1 MASPEREQADG
12 RREEKPRRFFELL
25 DRVPD
30 RFPGYGG
37 GALVAIGLIGIII
50 GPIFGD
56 DFDMSLWLV
65 EPLVALGGIVVIAGL
80 LLALLG
86 QINERRRTRSPISD
100 QAADV
105 TRWVDLTQQ
114 YFDTFGHD
122 LGRPLR
128 RILGKQRELRARLE
142 ASDRTADDDVIA
154 LLDEIEQQAPNFRLM
169 MSNIQVLVE
178 LEDATSSPEV
188 YPVAPAAIVRNIA
201 NRYSAIAREL
211 DVEVA
216 WWSEPE
222 EFGVEQ
228 SAGGAIDHIVT
239 NLVDNAVRFA
249 EKKVE
254 IQLTRD
260 QSHFFVRVWDDG
272 PGIEKQF
279 LPHVFDRGWT
289 PEMASQEERTT
300 SGLGLHI
307 ARTLALRSSGEL
319 SVESISMPSED
330 HHTAFV
336 LMLPRLD
343 ASPVDTVLQEA
354 SSE

>member
-1 MASPEREQADG
+1 MASPEQEQAED
-12 RREEKPRRFFELL
+12 RRGDKPRDFSEVLNWFLRRFLK
-25 DRVPD
+25 
-30 RFPGYGG
+30 YGG
-37 GALVAIGLIGIII
+37 GALVTIGFLGIII

-65 EPLVALGGIVVIAGL
+65 EPLVALGGILVISGL
-80 LLALLG
+80 LLILMG
-86 QINERRRTRSPISD
+86 QVNGRWRRPTLD
-100 QAADV
+100 EAADV

-128 RILGKQRELRARLE
+128 RILGKQRELRTRLE
-142 ASDRTADDDVIA
+142 ASGRTTDADVLA

-188 YPVAPAAIVRNIA
+188 YPVAPAHIVRNIA
-201 NRYSAIAREL
+201 NRYSAIAR
-211 DVEVA
+211 DQGVEVA

-222 EFGVEQ
+222 EFGVEH

-254 IQLTRD
+254 IRLTRNR
-260 QSHFFVRVWDDG
+260 SHFFVRVWDDG
-272 PGIEKQF
+272 SGIEEQF

-289 PEMASQEERTT
+289 PEVAGQEERTT

-307 ARTLALRSSGEL
+307 ARTLALRSNGEL
-319 SVESISMPSED
+319 SVESISTPSEG
-330 HHTAFV
+330 HHTAFL

-343 ASPVDTVLQEA
+343 SKPVEKA
-354 SSE
+354 PAE

>member
-1 MASPEREQADG
+1 MASPERDQSDDRSAD
-12 RREEKPRRFFELL
+12 RSRDFAELL
-25 DRVPD
+25 NWFLR
-30 RFPGYGG
+30 YGG
-37 GALVAIGLIGIII
+37 SALVTIGVLGLII

-56 DFDMSLWLV
+56 DLDMSLWLV
-65 EPLVALGGIVVIAGL
+65 EPLVALGGIIVIGGL
-80 LLALLG
+80 LLILAG
-86 QINERRRTRSPISD
+86 QIYERWRRPNFD
-100 QAADV
+100 EAANV

-128 RILGKQRELRARLE
+128 RILGKQRELRTRLE
-142 ASDRTADDDVIA
+142 ASGRTADTDVLA

-188 YPVAPAAIVRNIA
+188 YPVAPAHIVRNIA
-201 NRYSAIAREL
+201 NRYSAIAR
-211 DVEVA
+211 DQGVEVA

-222 EFGVEQ
+222 EFGVEH

-249 EKKVE
+249 ARKVE
-254 IQLTRD
+254 IRLTRNR
-260 QSHFFVRVWDDG
+260 SHFFVRVWDDG
-272 PGIEKQF
+272 SGIEEQF

-289 PEMASQEERTT
+289 PEVAGQEERTS

-319 SVESISMPSED
+319 SVESVSMPAED
-330 HHTAFV
+330 HHTAFLLV
-336 LMLPRLD
+336 LPRLD
-343 ASPVDTVLQEA
+343 AAPAQK
-354 SSE
+354 SSAE